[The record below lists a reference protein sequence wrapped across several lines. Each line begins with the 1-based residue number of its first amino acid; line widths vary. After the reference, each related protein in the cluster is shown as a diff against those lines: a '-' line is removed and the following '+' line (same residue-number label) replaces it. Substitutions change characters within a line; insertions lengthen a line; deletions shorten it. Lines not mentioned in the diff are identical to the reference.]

1 MLTVVDV
8 HGGRPCDVYIG
19 RKMGDRQGSVLG
31 NPHPVK
37 RLCPICHVVHARG
50 ETIALYRSWLWQQ
63 MQEDGAVL
71 KELKRIAQ
79 MVKAGKDV
87 RLGCW
92 CKPAACHGDVIKAA
106 VEWLIQTE

>member
-1 MLTVVDV
+1 MPDHT
-8 HGGRPCDVYIG
+8 
-19 RKMGDRQGSVLG
+19 GSVLG
-31 NPHPVK
+31 NPHPVSTPEK
-37 RLCPICHVVHARG
+37 PKKCAICGVYHQRG